1 VWCEK
6 RASTNYVPGLPADS
20 ADPAAESRMRIIE
33 M

>member
-6 RASTNYVPGLPADS
+6 RVSLNYVPGLPAVS
-20 ADPAAESRMRIIE
+20 AEPAAESRMPIIE

>member
-6 RASTNYVPGLPADS
+6 RASLNYVPGLPAVS
-20 ADPAAESRMRIIE
+20 ADLAAESRMSIIE